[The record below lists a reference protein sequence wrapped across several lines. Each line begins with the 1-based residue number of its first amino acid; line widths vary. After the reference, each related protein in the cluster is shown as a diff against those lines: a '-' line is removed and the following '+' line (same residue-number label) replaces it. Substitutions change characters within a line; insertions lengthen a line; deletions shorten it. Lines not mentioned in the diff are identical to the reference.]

1 MDLRQHLNLNA
12 RLGLISTI
20 AIGVGAV
27 CALVGLILLRLIDG
41 FTNLFFYHQF
51 SLVPHSPADHALGW
65 GVVLVPVLGGLII
78 GVVARFGSE
87 KIRGHGIPEAME
99 AILIGK
105 SRMEPRV
112 ALLKPLSSAISI
124 GSGGPFGAEGPII
137 MTGGAVGSL
146 IAQFFHLT
154 SAERKTLLVAG
165 AAGGMTAVFATPVAA
180 VLLAVEMLL
189 FELRP
194 RSLVPVAL
202 AAAAA
207 GLVRPFVLGPGPFA
221 PVAPHL
227 SSPSTAVLLASVL
240 VGLLAGGLAMLI
252 TASIYGVE
260 DLFDRLPI
268 HWMWWPALGGLF
280 VGLGGL
286 IQPAAL
292 GVGYSVINQLLQGDY
307 VPQSLVA
314 LMLVKLAIW
323 AVALGSGT
331 SGGVL
336 APLLI
341 VGGILGALESSFL
354 PVGDRALWPLVSM
367 AAVLAGTVRAPLM
380 STVFAL
386 ELTGDV
392 HALLPLLIATVLS
405 HALASSFMR
414 HSIMTEKVARRGHP
428 ISHEYTVDPLEKLI
442 VKQVMTT
449 DVVSVPASL
458 PARDV
463 MRNYF
468 LDFGP
473 RRHPAYPVVDKDGKY
488 LGMVTQSCLLDH
500 WVSSFLAGSADSGLL
515 DASPIIAYD
524 LADWRAIRAYPDES
538 CRVAAERMVQA
549 GVRRL
554 AVVDAE
560 YPDRLIGIVTFSDLL
575 KALQREIEEEG
586 WRERFFGRGQD
597 QAAKP
602 QDTSALEIKT

>member
-1 MDLRQHLNLNA
+1 MVCA
-12 RLGLISTI
+12 
-20 AIGVGAV
+20 GVG
-27 CALVGLILLRLIDG
+27 LVLLSLIDG
-41 FTNLFFYHQF
+41 FTNLFFYHQL
-51 SLVPHSPADHALGW
+51 SLVARSPADHTLGW
-65 GVVLVPVLGGLII
+65 WVVLVPVVGGLVI
-78 GVVARFGSE
+78 GLMARFGSE

-154 SAERKTLLVAG
+154 AAERKTLLVAG

-202 AAAAA
+202 ASAAAA
-207 GLVRPFVLGPGPFA
+207 MVRPFVLGAGPFS

-227 SSPSTAVLLASVL
+227 TTPSTAILLASVL

-252 TASIYGVE
+252 TAAVYGVE

-268 HWMWWPALGGLF
+268 HWMWWPALGGMV

-286 IQPAAL
+286 IQPGAM
-292 GVGYSVINQLLQGDY
+292 GVGYPIINQLLQGDY
-307 VPQSLVA
+307 VPQALLG
-314 LMLVKLAIW
+314 LMLVKLVIW

-354 PVGDRALWPLVSM
+354 PVGDPALWPLVSM
-367 AAVLAGTVRAPLM
+367 AAVLAGTIRAPLTA
-380 STVFAL
+380 TVFAL
-386 ELTGDV
+386 ELTGEV
-392 HALLPLLIATVLS
+392 HALLPLLIASVLA
-405 HALASSFMR
+405 HALASSLMR
-414 HSIMTEKVARRGHP
+414 HSIMTEKVARRGHS
-428 ISHEYTVDPLEKLI
+428 ISHEYTVDPLEKLG
-442 VKQVMTT
+442 VKDVMTT
-449 DVVSVPASL
+449 ELVTVPASL
-458 PARDV
+458 PARDL
-463 MRNYF
+463 MRDYF

-473 RRHPAYPVVDKDGKY
+473 RRHPAYPVVDKAGRY
-488 LGMVTQSCLLDH
+488 MGMVTQSSLLDH
-500 WVSSFLAGSADSGLL
+500 WVSSFLAGSADAGIL
-515 DASPIIAYD
+515 DSSPIIAYD
-524 LADWRAIRAYPDES
+524 LADWRPIQVHPEDS
-538 CRVAAERMVQA
+538 CRAAAERMVQA
-549 GVRRL
+549 GVKRL
-554 AVVDAE
+554 AVVDPQL
-560 YPDRLIGIVTFSDLL
+560 PDRLLGIVSLSDLL
-575 KALQREIEEEG
+575 KALEREVHEEG
-586 WRERFFGRGQD
+586 WRERFFGGGE
-597 QAAKP
+597 A
-602 QDTSALEIKT
+602 